1 MLLDDEF
8 EAKLKIIKLDDE
20 TKKTVLIPGTE
31 FKIYDLD
38 HEKYVEQVTTY
49 PTTVTHKSYFT
60 NADGYLILPQSLPIG
75 HYRVE
80 EVTAPEGYTINKN
93 YVEVTVDSNTAY
105 YQDDVR
111 KDIIIEAVYENHPVK
126 GELTVVKKGEVLD
139 GYKKDFT
146 YKVQNLAGAVFAVY
160 AAEDIYTADFHKDS
174 NGNRILEYAK
184 DELVAELTTSED
196 GTATLKNLPFGTYKV
211 VKKTAPEGFVQNS
224 EAQNVQFVYAGQDT
238 PVVSQ
243 SVEFSNER
251 QKVEISAVKRD
262 AENEKLLA
270 GAEFALYAKEDIKVG
285 DL

>member
-111 KDIIIEAVYENHPVK
+111 KDIILK
-126 GELTVVKKGEVLD
+126 LCM
-139 GYKKDFT
+139 
-146 YKVQNLAGAVFAVY
+146 
-160 AAEDIYTADFHKDS
+160 
-174 NGNRILEYAK
+174 RII
-184 DELVAELTTSED
+184 
-196 GTATLKNLPFGTYKV
+196 
-211 VKKTAPEGFVQNS
+211 
-224 EAQNVQFVYAGQDT
+224 
-238 PVVSQ
+238 
-243 SVEFSNER
+243 R
-251 QKVEISAVKRD
+251 
-262 AENEKLLA
+262 
-270 GAEFALYAKEDIKVG
+270 
-285 DL
+285 

>member
-111 KDIIIEAVYENHPVK
+111 KDIIIIIEAVYENHPVN

-196 GTATLKNLPFGTYKV
+196 GTAT
-211 VKKTAPEGFVQNS
+211 
-224 EAQNVQFVYAGQDT
+224 
-238 PVVSQ
+238 
-243 SVEFSNER
+243 
-251 QKVEISAVKRD
+251 
-262 AENEKLLA
+262 
-270 GAEFALYAKEDIKVG
+270 
-285 DL
+285 